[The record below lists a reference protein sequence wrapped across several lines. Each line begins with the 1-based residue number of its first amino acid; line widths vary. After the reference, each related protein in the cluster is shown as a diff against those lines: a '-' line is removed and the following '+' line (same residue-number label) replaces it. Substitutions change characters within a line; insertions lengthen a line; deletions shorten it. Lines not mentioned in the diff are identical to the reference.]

1 MAAVLLLLVCAG
13 AALYSAKAQES
24 YDELPENYKKGVDLA
39 FEQLNSHS
47 GVQHHFRFW
56 KSLDKSEIEGGF
68 GVRYLYHHFY
78 MKPTTCAKGTTES
91 RCPFRN
97 DRPLMDCAVCYKTA
111 ADQIEASPKPYVHCI
126 QKRRL
131 TEVLLLMSH
140 IVICSLLSLT
150 KHSP

>member
-56 KSLDKSEIEGGF
+56 KSLDKSEIEVNSDF
-68 GVRYLYHHFY
+68 
-78 MKPTTCAKGTTES
+78 
-91 RCPFRN
+91 
-97 DRPLMDCAVCYKTA
+97 
-111 ADQIEASPKPYVHCI
+111 
-126 QKRRL
+126 
-131 TEVLLLMSH
+131 
-140 IVICSLLSLT
+140 VIL
-150 KHSP
+150 